1 MSDVIK
7 GIDNQYTNYIA
18 RHVTGDSY
26 HDLKNENIKKA
37 LYYNC
42 NILDVTKDEN
52 NLVSKLTNYI
62 FEDGKFS
69 IHEDKVDDDD
79 TKYDLFVIDL
89 SGTFNNKNDADV
101 GISNELLLIDL
112 RKAFDEISG
121 TIYFLIDFCSGRIL
135 RNLFIT
141 LPEKEL
147 CIMNSIFGLY
157 DPAPKACIPM
167 DLNKGDLVDHLKK
180 NSCNSISSIKEIIND
195 GTGLAL
201 ASLRDTISNKKTY
214 SYSPVDLFNC
224 STEPDKVKKGN
235 EINEEN
241 LTTPLQLSGINF
253 KITVGIVGSKAF
265 VILTDKQGNKTI
277 YDSKSSSKAGFN
289 AFDNLT
295 VDEFKTILDKFQ
307 TGEING
313 GVLDISTIKENR
325 TDTTN
330 AVAKYIGDTNQV
342 LSVFLKPDKGEHSG
356 TNGIITH
363 DRLLVVKAIMTN
375 VPVILYWN
383 IASNKVSVFI
393 NKSSRN
399 TEYMIK
405 SVRNR
410 IITNIMKHII
420 QKVVLKPY
428 IETIKNEYNILLERS
443 VTQITT
449 IATDISNIQ
458 EEEIS
463 GIQGEELSGI
473 QEEMYRYIFTNLN
486 KKYEEL
492 TFLSYCYYELFLL
505 IKTLNNNIFDKV
517 FHYNIETKIMNSNI
531 PVEDDGSDEDMVSTA
546 DEDDGSDEAIVS
558 TKAVEDDGSDE
569 DMVST
574 ADEDDGSDEAMV
586 STAVEDDGSDEA
598 MISTKAV
605 EDMVSTADEV
615 MVSPKAVGGMLNVIS
630 DLSGAVTKIKEFTNH
645 LKKDFNTNDVM
656 GVDGVATN
664 DIIPDLDSLFKGVID
679 VSIKNEISETVIKS
693 GVFADFSGILRVI
706 INENDIVKLSSIEKK
721 IGEHIPT
728 INDTDIYLNIYK
740 LSKKFLGID
749 DRLFNSRNKS
759 ITSNKYKKDNTL
771 PLNFKLRPRK
781 ITSFSHD
788 SYKKTNIVYLFEML
802 SLIKSNIRSDQDED
816 ILINSFFTSFKEG
829 LRNLFNMIN
838 NNEIKRFN
846 NNVELAD
853 IMYDYINPQLDDIL
867 IQVQRGG
874 NPEKLS
880 KIFIFKREI
889 RKIREIR
896 DDNINIIHKKIF
908 VKNVCGLIFLI
919 FRVKNKYILGALIQ
933 KLFAEIIDTPGFR
946 AMINGFRAM
955 INSFMTNTI
964 VTSQYELI
972 ETTPLFYTDDTNS
985 EAATMSYIHTPTAI
999 KKTSRLKRESYETRE
1014 RRARERRYAIHTD
1027 PDIASRKR
1035 VKRFPP
1041 TSSTSP
1047 LTPTISGM
1055 SLERYNKS
1063 VSEFHIHQNIS
1074 EIEMGSTYEFVINL
1088 LEHLSSID
1096 DATTD
1101 IEGSSIVNE
1110 CFKTFIDNSFDKD
1123 EDNNYEKII
1132 IEYIN
1137 NIFNTAYM
1145 FSRDIDDNTRDI
1157 LNLHPYIYNSIND
1170 TKFIDSILM
1179 NNLILKKRIERYNT
1193 DLTDYARATTV
1204 KRKRGGGK
1212 KSNTRKNKNSRN
1224 SKITRKNKNSKKQ
1237 KVNHKTRRVNK
1248 PSIKKRI
1255 KTRRNYDK

>member
-157 DPAPKACIPM
+157 DPAPNACIPM

-224 STEPDKVKKGN
+224 SIELDKVKKGN

-463 GIQGEELSGI
+463 GIQGE
-473 QEEMYRYIFTNLN
+473 MYRYIFTNLN

-531 PVEDDGSDEDMVSTA
+531 PVEDDGSDEDT
-546 DEDDGSDEAIVS
+546 
-558 TKAVEDDGSDE
+558 
-569 DMVST
+569 VST

-586 STAVEDDGSDEA
+586 
-598 MISTKAV
+598 STKAV

-656 GVDGVATN
+656 GVDGVATI

-889 RKIREIR
+889 REIREII

-946 AMINGFRAM
+946 AMIN
-955 INSFMTNTI
+955 SFMTNTI

-985 EAATMSYIHTPTAI
+985 EAATMSYIHTPREGSRRAASPDRREGSRRAASPDRREHTPTAI

-1014 RRARERRYAIHTD
+1014 RRAIERQYAIHTD

-1074 EIEMGSTYEFVINL
+1074 EIEMGSTYEFIINL